1 VNDALA
7 QAAAWINR
15 PANALGRFLLAPIAY
30 LPGWL
35 SATIVAG
42 VTGVL
47 LLVAYKYTS
56 NQRAIKRARA
66 GIKANLLALK
76 LFKDSPLV
84 AMRAQ
89 GAILGGAA
97 RLLVLSIVPMLVM
110 AVPVILVLAQLS
122 LWYQARPLDVGEEAL
137 LTVRLRADDTKPISA
152 VQLRPT
158 DAVKVLIG
166 PVRVESERAV
176 CWTIRA
182 AQDGNHR
189 LTLIVGDQ
197 PVEKE
202 LCIGGGPMRLSSQR
216 PGWRWSD
223 ILLYPAERPLDASSP
238 IDSIEI
244 AYPATSSWTSGTDW
258 WVIYWILA
266 SMIAAFALRAPLNIH
281 I

>member
-1 VNDALA
+1 
-7 QAAAWINR
+7 
-15 PANALGRFLLAPIAY
+15 PIAY

-137 LTVRLRADDTKPISA
+137 LTVRLRADD
-152 VQLRPT
+152 
-158 DAVKVLIG
+158 
-166 PVRVESERAV
+166 
-176 CWTIRA
+176 
-182 AQDGNHR
+182 
-189 LTLIVGDQ
+189 
-197 PVEKE
+197 
-202 LCIGGGPMRLSSQR
+202 
-216 PGWRWSD
+216 
-223 ILLYPAERPLDASSP
+223 
-238 IDSIEI
+238 
-244 AYPATSSWTSGTDW
+244 
-258 WVIYWILA
+258 
-266 SMIAAFALRAPLNIH
+266 
-281 I
+281 